1 MAKWRVER
9 ENKGM
14 FGWKAISPDGY
25 GTIRTTSFARAIQ
38 HVHELTDARK
48 ALEIT
53 DEEEEPVRRA
63 PSAKDVQGI
72 LGTDW
77 LGGKTPGE
85 LVREHR
91 EGETMSDQVTRLQSA
106 VQQMLCE
113 LNIYQEQENIGRV
126 REVAL
131 DTLETYGLTKED
143 ME

>member
-1 MAKWRVER
+1 MAKWRVKKEQ
-9 ENKGM
+9 KGM

-77 LGGKTPGE
+77 LDGKTPEE
-85 LVREHR
+85 LVRERR
-91 EGETMSDQVTRLQSA
+91 EG
-106 VQQMLCE
+106 
-113 LNIYQEQENIGRV
+113 
-126 REVAL
+126 
-131 DTLETYGLTKED
+131 

>member
-1 MAKWRVER
+1 MAKWRVKKEQ
-9 ENKGM
+9 KGM

-77 LGGKTPGE
+77 LDGKN
-85 LVREHR
+85 
-91 EGETMSDQVTRLQSA
+91 TRRA
-106 VQQMLCE
+106 
-113 LNIYQEQENIGRV
+113 R
-126 REVAL
+126 
-131 DTLETYGLTKED
+131 K
-143 ME
+143 